1 MPADK
6 KRPEGKGAGH
16 LPEVFRR
23 IFLRGNFRCE
33 GHVEVL
39 LPADDR
45 VVRAA
50 EGDIGAAVRQK
61 HRHSGKLRL
70 RFFVDPIHI
79 AEQAH
84 IGKARGLCRM
94 LYQNGNLIGH
104 ENTHVGF
111 RVGGKIGAG
120 RVKER
125 HLLRL
130 KACGYKAGEIQIADF
145 RQNQIVHL
153 VERPLRKRQIAAPVK
168 ILENVCHGSLP
179 KSVFCLSYTVFS
191 IGSRKKWLIF
201 S

>member
-1 MPADK
+1 MSTDK

-23 IFLRGNFRCE
+23 IFLRGDFRRE

-50 EGDIGAAVRQK
+50 EGDIGAAIREEHRQ
-61 HRHSGKLRL
+61 SGKLRL
-70 RFFVDPIHI
+70 RFLVNPIHI

-84 IGKARGLCRM
+84 IGEARGLCRM

-153 VERPLRKRQIAAPVK
+153 VERPLRKRQIAAPVE
-168 ILENVCHGSLP
+168 ILKNVCHGSLP
-179 KSVFCLSYTVFS
+179 EDVFCLSYTFFP
-191 IGSRKKWLIF
+191 IGSRKKRLNF